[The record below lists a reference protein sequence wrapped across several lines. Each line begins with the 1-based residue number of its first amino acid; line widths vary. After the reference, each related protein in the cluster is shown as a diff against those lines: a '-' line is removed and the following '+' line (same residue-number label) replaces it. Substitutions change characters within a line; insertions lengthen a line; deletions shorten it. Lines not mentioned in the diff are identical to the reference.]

1 MTFPRFRRPV
11 DVETL
16 RFPLAWHGRLA
27 LIDSDLRG
35 ATHLRGATTLRGAA
49 SAANFTNTDL
59 SAIEAFAPESLAL
72 PLSTALSYATQR
84 LAGANLLPSLRCAIV
99 VLSSLPAPGGPM
111 TDDHRDLLWRAFG
124 LPVFEQLLG
133 ADGRVLARECEVHDG
148 LHADEAGI
156 LLASEAAGH
165 SAEIVTGLCYCG
177 LETPR
182 LRNLVRLR
190 ERTAAAAA

>member
-1 MTFPRFRRPV
+1 MTFPSFRRPA
-11 DVETL
+11 DVETF
-16 RFPLAWHGRLA
+16 RFPLPSPGRLA
-27 LIDSDLRG
+27 LVD
-35 ATHLRGATTLRGAA
+35 THLRSAVT
-49 SAANFTNTDL
+49 AANFASADL
-59 SAIEAFAPESLAL
+59 AAIETFAPESIAL

-99 VLSSLPAPGGPM
+99 VLSSLPTPGGPM

-133 ADGRVLARECEVHDG
+133 ADGRVVARECEVHDG
-148 LHADEAGI
+148 FHADDGGA
-156 LLASEAAGH
+156 LLAGEAAGH

-182 LRNLVRLR
+182 LRNMVRLR
-190 ERTAAAAA
+190 ERAAAAAA

>member
-1 MTFPRFRRPV
+1 
-11 DVETL
+11 VETL
-16 RFPLAWHGRLA
+16 RFPLASHGRLA
-27 LIDSDLRG
+27 LID
-35 ATHLRGATTLRGAA
+35 TNLRGAA
-49 SAANFTNTDL
+49 TAANFPGTDL
-59 SAIEAFAPESLAL
+59 TAIEAFAPESIAL

-99 VLSSLPAPGGPM
+99 VLSSLPTLGGPM
-111 TDDHRDLLWRAFG
+111 TDDDRDLLWRAFG

-133 ADGRVLARECEVHDG
+133 ADGRVAARECEVHDG
-148 LHADEAGI
+148 LHSEDGETLITGEATGC
-156 LLASEAAGH
+156 

-182 LRNLVRLR
+182 LRNMVRLR